1 MHAFFARFGAHGF
14 HSHGSGNF
22 PGGEALGRTL
32 LQIHDAMPG
41 FLPDWL
47 KWVLIVGTPG
57 ILLSW
62 LGVKWQRW
70 ASDGE

>member
-1 MHAFFARFGAHGF
+1 MFTFFARFGAHGF
-14 HSHGSGNF
+14 HGHGGGNF
-22 PGGEALGRTL
+22 PGGEVLGRFL

-47 KWVLIVGTPG
+47 RWALIAAPPG

-62 LGVKWQRW
+62 LVVKWQRW